1 MRIVVEQTGTV
12 ISASRLTRSVYRT
25 DLIPV
30 PVNCEFSVILDDD
43 LEKSLVDGA
52 VVVVGA
58 DNTPMKII
66 KVSKLDTQM
75 VVQDKRIKIA
85 SFIAVLEG
93 CEALIDPLSKAVI
106 LDGTNLASAYRACG
120 CKMKFDKDVPLL
132 NFISAYGAIP
142 TIEVAHCLQ
151 QESAAI
157 FFQNGKLNAQRL
169 RQFFS
174 QEPVL
179 TIDSSAVAWVSNA
192 KVEQNK
198 VAAFVSVAD
207 DGSMIEG
214 SQKAKTPVKYMANAD
229 ARRLKNMNEILITR
243 GTVTR
248 GMNMSLNAGDVFLIN
263 DEKYLVLT
271 AAHEFQSGA
280 LGGGQVNASRFW
292 IASMS
297 A

>member
-1 MRIVVEQTGTV
+1 MRIIVEKTGRV
-12 ISASRLTRSVYRT
+12 IPANRLTRSVFRT
-25 DLIPV
+25 DLIPI
-30 PVNCEFSVILDDD
+30 PVNAEFSVVLDDD
-43 LEKSLVDGA
+43 LEKSLIDGA
-52 VVVVGA
+52 IVLAGEEG
-58 DNTPMKII
+58 TRLTII

-85 SFIAVLEG
+85 SFIAVLAG
-93 CEALIDPLSKAVI
+93 CETLIDPLSKAVI
-106 LDGTNLASAYRACG
+106 LDDTSFANAYRACG
-120 CKMKFDKDVPLL
+120 CKMKFDKDIPLI

-157 FFQNGKLNAQRL
+157 YFSNGKLNVQRL
-169 RQFFS
+169 RKFFM
-174 QEPVL
+174 QEPLL

-198 VAAFVSVAD
+198 VAAFMSIAD
-207 DGSMIEG
+207 DGSVVEG
-214 SQKAKTPVKYMANAD
+214 TQKANTPVKYVANAD
-229 ARRLKNMNEILITR
+229 ARRLKNMNEIL
-243 GTVTR
+243 VTR
-248 GMNMSLNAGDVFLIN
+248 GSVTRPMNMSVNAGEILLIN
-263 DEKYLVLT
+263 EKKYLILT

-280 LGGGQVNASRFW
+280 LGGGFVNASRFW